1 MRVTKDNKKWEWGGQ
16 ENGFQEL
23 IYSDNQR
30 ILSFIMV
37 YRGTHEGI
45 CESRDK
51 NLVKSN
57 IKCWKRVTVGMN
69 GNGVNLQI
77 LLQNDQNKMDSFM
90 VTIQDIK
97 EAINTV
103 EV

>member
-45 CESRDK
+45 CESRDQ

-57 IKCWKRVTVGMN
+57 IKC
-69 GNGVNLQI
+69 
-77 LLQNDQNKMDSFM
+77 
-90 VTIQDIK
+90 
-97 EAINTV
+97 
-103 EV
+103 